1 MSLEPLRTRGWVP
14 RGFLARGTRGL
25 LLGGVWLRCVTWRR
39 AHELDEQLACG
50 TDPMTSDEL
59 SLRVGQLGSARS
71 RRRFACTLRGA
82 VELAER
88 PYDPVRMG
96 PPMIRRTEIQ
106 ENRELL
112 LELAA
117 RLRTGRA
124 PRRRR
129 IGHHI
134 AARRRR
140 LEPAVLQGGMRLADG
155 VRQPRIARTRAGP
168 SSRRQRRLRLRA
180 PAPGHASPPPAP
192 CTPTSRHRCT
202 NGGQGMSVQPSPGA

>member
-96 PPMIRRTEIQ
+96 PPIIRRTEIQ

-117 RLRTGRA
+117 RLRTG
-124 PRRRR
+124 
-129 IGHHI
+129 G
-134 AARRRR
+134 
-140 LEPAVLQGGMRLADG
+140 RLAVEGLAITSLLVGDG
-155 VRQPRIARTRAGP
+155 SSPLFCKAACGSLTASANHALLALERDHPADDNAG
-168 SSRRQRRLRLRA
+168 S
-180 PAPGHASPPPAP
+180 G
-192 CTPTSRHRCT
+192 
-202 NGGQGMSVQPSPGA
+202 